1 MFNRIKAR
9 FESMGTIRTLCEQA
23 EQHARRDQQREPGA
37 EHFVLAA
44 LDLPD
49 GTARRAFEAIGAD
62 AAGFR
67 PAIERQYGEALR
79 LVGLDPA
86 VSPHAAELE
95 PLPSQRA
102 VFDAAPSGQAVMQ
115 RLAEGRKEHNPLV
128 GAHVVSIVAGM
139 PHGVAA
145 RALRIMGVDTKTLQD
160 AADRIIRDGQG

>member
-9 FESMGTIRTLCEQA
+9 FESMSTIRALCEQA
-23 EQHARRDQQREPGA
+23 EQHARQDQQREPGA
-37 EHFVLAA
+37 EHFMLAA

-49 GTARRAFEAIGAD
+49 GTARRAFEAVGAD

-86 VSPHAAELE
+86 VSVHAAEPE
-95 PLPSQRA
+95 PLPSRHG

-115 RLAEGRKEHNPLV
+115 RLAEGRKEHNPLL
-128 GAHVVSIVAGM
+128 GAHVVSVVAGM

-145 RALRIMGVDTKTLQD
+145 RTLRVMGIDAKALQD
-160 AADRIIRDGQG
+160 AADRIIRDVQG